1 MGKKKR
7 KPARVAVSL
16 ADLERAYL
24 ALMASEA
31 MGLGS
36 DADGMGSVSLM
47 AKARAVEC
55 GAVMD
60 FLAAESAGKSHEPA
74 KRKNGR

>member
-1 MGKKKR
+1 MGEMKGI
-7 KPARVAVSL
+7 RVPVSL

-24 ALMASEA
+24 ALFAA
-31 MGLGS
+31 GGAGFGA
-36 DADGMGSVSLM
+36 DAEGMRLASLM

-60 FLAAESAGKSHEPA
+60 FLAAESAGKAPEPA
-74 KRKNGR
+74 KRKKRA